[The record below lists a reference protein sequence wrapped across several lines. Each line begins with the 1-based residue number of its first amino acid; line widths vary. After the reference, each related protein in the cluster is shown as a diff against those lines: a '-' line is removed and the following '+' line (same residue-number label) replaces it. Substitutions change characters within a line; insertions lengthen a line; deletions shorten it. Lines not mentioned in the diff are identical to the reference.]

1 MVQVQDLDGLRAALD
16 GGADVVIVQGN
27 EAGGH
32 TGRRGTLSFVAQA
45 LDLAAD
51 TPIVAAEGIGGGR
64 GLAAA
69 LAMGCSGVVMGT
81 RSRRRGE
88 YVTDEVEKDEV
99 VASDGSD
106 TIYDEINDLAYGGLW
121 PTP

>member
-1 MVQVQDLDGLRAALD
+1 MVQVQDLDGLRAAID
-16 GGADVVIVQGN
+16 GEADVVIVQGN

-51 TPIVAAEGIGGGR
+51 TPVVAAGGIAGGR

-69 LAMGCSGVVMGT
+69 LAMGCAGAVMGT
-81 RSRRRGE
+81 RFKATHEYLAETAGEGRG
-88 YVTDEVEKDEV
+88 
-99 VASDGSD
+99 
-106 TIYDEINDLAYGGLW
+106 GGERWIRHHL
-121 PTP
+121 